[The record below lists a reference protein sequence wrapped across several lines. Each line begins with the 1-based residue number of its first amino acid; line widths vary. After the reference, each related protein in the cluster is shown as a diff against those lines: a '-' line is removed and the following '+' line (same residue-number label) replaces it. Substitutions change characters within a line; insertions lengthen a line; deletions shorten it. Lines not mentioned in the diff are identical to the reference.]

1 MGKQLTHP
9 TALGTALA
17 MATPTVQTRAKQLVP
32 AREPPRAFGSV
43 AGRAL
48 EMVHAM
54 AVELAQTKAQQW
66 GSLTGAAWVGEMAPA
81 KATSSARTKE
91 GALDALMA
99 RARVEMSA
107 ARS

>member
-1 MGKQLTHP
+1 MGTQLTHS

-17 MATPTVQTRAKQLVP
+17 MATSTVQTRAKQLVP
-32 AREPPRAFGSV
+32 ARAFGSV